1 MNSVK
6 FVDTKFCGLR
16 ENVAC
21 QESRRSCVTCVRG
34 INFVCSY
41 DFFMIFCSGDKMSL
55 YCCHFCRRLWSSEL
69 KYKVPK
75 KSYPAVVL
83 FLSTNNGDQINFSVI

>member
-21 QESRRSCVTCVRG
+21 QESGRSCVTCVRG

-41 DFFMIFCSGDKMSL
+41 DFFMIFCSGDKMSFYTVVISVEDCGL
-55 YCCHFCRRLWSSEL
+55 LSWNTRCR
-69 KYKVPK
+69 K
-75 KSYPAVVL
+75 KK
-83 FLSTNNGDQINFSVI
+83 LSCSCVIFEY